1 MSELLDEAG
10 AAEFLSVKASTL
22 TRWRFERRGPAFIKV
37 GKAVRYRRADLER
50 FIEAGRVETDAGGA
64 NAR

>member
-1 MSELLDEAG
+1 MSELLNEAG
-10 AAEFLSVKASTL
+10 AAEFLSIPATTL

-50 FIEAGRVETDAGGA
+50 FLETGRVETDPSSPQ
-64 NAR
+64 